1 MAGVSVGDIGPKL
14 GANANDNGYLMLDHV
29 RVPRENML
37 MRFSRVRTILSYLI
51 LSGNNLQS
59 NFVIVN

>member
-14 GANANDNGYLMLDHV
+14 GGNANDNGYLMLDHV

-37 MRFSRVRTILSYLI
+37 MRFSRVRTILS
-51 LSGNNLQS
+51 
-59 NFVIVN
+59 